1 MKNQKLILLAALIAS
16 ISRINA
22 QGGTPTNNSAFGGFL
37 GFNIGPNV
45 PLQVRNDFNNQI
57 RFFTGTNFAGLPRER
72 MRIFEGPGLSPSCP
86 LGGGV
91 GINATPNAPITVP
104 ASMLHIG
111 TSLTAGGGITPVSI
125 GAAGW
130 RNWMQ
135 LGTFMHDISDNMYIG
150 LKLEQTSP
158 LGAGNRMD
166 AVINWGDDFTTPFIP
181 NPGPDY
187 LRFIF
192 TGSYT
197 GAGANTTPANTAG
210 NVNGLEVVRIAPV
223 GNMGIGNF
231 YNNPNFPFQTPARR
245 LEILSDKTA
254 VNLNG
259 NPQVRITHTQQN
271 PAALVTTGLF
281 TDLETTNNGDLSIG
295 TFNNTL
301 LNTPNRFFKQ
311 RYVGIHTN
319 TPGNTLEINS
329 QFALATTPN
338 AQPAAPTFAA
348 PTGWAGLRFT
358 DLTSNSIPQLNPG
371 SGVLSIDGSGD
382 VIYVPSNSIVNSNN
396 GIVISPANLIQ
407 LGSDCNT
414 TSAVQKSA
422 QGILSNRFLHLNGN
436 NFVFGDGGRVGIG
449 MPPANGGAPC
459 INVNNKLE
467 IQSTI
472 GNPYFGTAFGASG
485 LRFTILTSTDTPVP
499 NGFNGVNSNNA
510 LTVDANGDVVLTT
523 VSNVTSANNGLQVSG
538 GNVQLGGNCA
548 IAAEVTAAGL
558 LTDRKIR
565 MNGFNFIFS
574 DNPLNRGR
582 VGIGDFGPGQCLPGN
597 LLEVR
602 LVQGIPNSTSGLR
615 LTDLAGAIPLPF
627 NNQVLSVNPLNGD
640 VILTNG
646 PAPATNLGGLC
657 GSGANPL
664 ATNWEIPLNNNN
676 FIFGGQGGTN
686 NNVGIGTTCAP
697 IAKLDVL
704 QNSGNFGSIGINVEN
719 QDAAGGTPGVTD
731 VIGVKSLMSN
741 PAPGCSQIAGWF
753 EAVGGGGCVGAPQA
767 HAIYVPQNGGGISIG
782 YPNPAAVGFGSLLDV
797 NGTISAA
804 GITYPSDAT
813 LKNSVTNIA
822 NSLATIKKLRPVTYN
837 WNTPLSPDMAGLHA
851 GFIAQEVDTVLPHLV
866 KTNPASGKKSVAYTE
881 LIPYLVKA
889 IQQLE
894 KQNHTQDSLI
904 TALTGSVNSCC
915 SNSAVRL
922 TGISGGVINQQNINL
937 SDADV
942 IVLNQNTP
950 NPFAEQTT
958 ITYNVPA
965 KYKFAQIIFKTI
977 EGKIIRTV
985 DITTKGKGQ
994 LNVFASD
1001 LSAGLYVYSLIV
1013 DGEVIDTK
1021 KMVKE

>member
-1 MKNQKLILLAALIAS
+1 MKKQKLILVYALLILKA
-16 ISRINA
+16 NLFA
-22 QGGTPTNNSAFGGFL
+22 QGGAGGNTSFALGFL
-37 GFNIGPNV
+37 GFNGVGPNV

-210 NVNGLEVVRIAPV
+210 NVNGLEVLRIAPV
-223 GNMGIGNF
+223 GNLGIGNF

-371 SGVLSIDGSGD
+371 SGILSVNGSGD
-382 VIYVPSNSIVNSNN
+382 VIYVP
-396 GIVISPANLIQ
+396 
-407 LGSDCNT
+407 NT
-414 TSAVQKSA
+414 AIAT
-422 QGILSNRFLHLNGN
+422 
-436 NFVFGDGGRVGIG
+436 
-449 MPPANGGAPC
+449 
-459 INVNNKLE
+459 
-467 IQSTI
+467 
-472 GNPYFGTAFGASG
+472 
-485 LRFTILTSTDTPVP
+485 
-499 NGFNGVNSNNA
+499 
-510 LTVDANGDVVLTT
+510 
-523 VSNVTSANNGLQVSG
+523 ANNGLQVSG
-538 GNVQLGGNCA
+538 GNVQLGGNCG
-548 IAAEVTAAGL
+548 IAAEVNAAGL

-602 LVQGIPNSTSGLR
+602 LVQGVPNSTSGLR
-615 LTDLAGAIPLPF
+615 LTDLAGATPLAS
-627 NNQVLSVNPLNGD
+627 NNQVLSVNPANGD
-640 VILTNG
+640 VILTN
-646 PAPATNLGGLC
+646 APAAVNLGGVC
-657 GSGANPL
+657 ASGANPL
-664 ATNWEIPLNNNN
+664 TTNWEIPLNNNN
-676 FIFGGQGGTN
+676 FIFGGQGAVN

-704 QNSGNFGSIGINVEN
+704 QNSGNAGSIGINVEN
-719 QDAAGGTPGVTD
+719 QDAAGGSPGVTD
-731 VIGVKSLMSN
+731 VIGVKSFMSN
-741 PAPGCSQIAGWF
+741 LNPGCSQIAGWF
-753 EAVGGGGCVGAPQA
+753 EAIGGGGCVGAPQA

-813 LKNSVTNIA
+813 LKNSVTNIP
-822 NSLATIKKLRPVTYN
+822 NSLAIIKKLRPVTYN
-837 WNTPLSPDMAGLHA
+837 WNTPLTPDMNGLHA
-851 GFIAQEVDTVLPHLV
+851 GFIAQEVDTVLPNLV
-866 KTNPASGKKSVAYTE
+866 KTNPASGKKSVAYLE

-904 TALTGSVNSCC
+904 TAITSSVSSCC
-915 SNSAVRL
+915 SNSNVRL
-922 TGISGGVINQQNINL
+922 TGIAGGTINQQNINL

-965 KYKFAQIIFKTI
+965 KYKFAQMVFKTI

-985 DITTKGKGQ
+985 DITTKGRGQ
-994 LNVFASD
+994 LNVFAND

-1013 DGEVIDTK
+1013 DGEIVDTK

>member
-1 MKNQKLILLAALIAS
+1 MLMKKQKLILVYALLILKA
-16 ISRINA
+16 NLFA
-22 QGGTPTNNSAFGGFL
+22 QGGAGGNTSFALGFL
-37 GFNIGPNV
+37 GFNGVGPNV

-210 NVNGLEVVRIAPV
+210 NVNGLEVLRIAPV
-223 GNMGIGNF
+223 GNLGIGNF

-371 SGVLSIDGSGD
+371 SGILSVNGSGD
-382 VIYVPSNSIVNSNN
+382 VIYVP
-396 GIVISPANLIQ
+396 
-407 LGSDCNT
+407 NT
-414 TSAVQKSA
+414 AIAT
-422 QGILSNRFLHLNGN
+422 
-436 NFVFGDGGRVGIG
+436 
-449 MPPANGGAPC
+449 
-459 INVNNKLE
+459 
-467 IQSTI
+467 
-472 GNPYFGTAFGASG
+472 
-485 LRFTILTSTDTPVP
+485 
-499 NGFNGVNSNNA
+499 
-510 LTVDANGDVVLTT
+510 
-523 VSNVTSANNGLQVSG
+523 ANNGLQVSG
-538 GNVQLGGNCA
+538 GNVQLGGNCG
-548 IAAEVTAAGL
+548 IAAEVNAAGL

-602 LVQGIPNSTSGLR
+602 LVQGVPNSTSGLR
-615 LTDLAGAIPLPF
+615 LTDLAGATPLAS
-627 NNQVLSVNPLNGD
+627 NNQVLSVNPANGD
-640 VILTNG
+640 VILTN
-646 PAPATNLGGLC
+646 APAAVNLGGVC
-657 GSGANPL
+657 ASGANPL
-664 ATNWEIPLNNNN
+664 TTNWEIPLNNNN
-676 FIFGGQGGTN
+676 FIFGGQGAVN

-704 QNSGNFGSIGINVEN
+704 QNSGNAGSIGINVEN
-719 QDAAGGTPGVTD
+719 QDAAGGSPGVTD
-731 VIGVKSLMSN
+731 VIGVKSFMSN
-741 PAPGCSQIAGWF
+741 LNPGCSQIAGWF
-753 EAVGGGGCVGAPQA
+753 EAIGGGGCVGAPQA

-813 LKNSVTNIA
+813 LKNSVTNIP
-822 NSLATIKKLRPVTYN
+822 NSLAIIKKLRPVTYN
-837 WNTPLSPDMAGLHA
+837 WNTPLTPDMNGLHA
-851 GFIAQEVDTVLPHLV
+851 GFIAQEVDTVLPNLV
-866 KTNPASGKKSVAYTE
+866 KTNPASGKKSVAYLE

-904 TALTGSVNSCC
+904 TAITSSVSSCC
-915 SNSAVRL
+915 SNSNVRL
-922 TGISGGVINQQNINL
+922 TGIAGGTINQQNINL

-965 KYKFAQIIFKTI
+965 KYKFAQMVFKTI

-985 DITTKGKGQ
+985 DITTKGRGQ
-994 LNVFASD
+994 LNVFAND

-1013 DGEVIDTK
+1013 DGEIVDTK

>member
-1 MKNQKLILLAALIAS
+1 MLMKKQKLILVYALLILKA
-16 ISRINA
+16 NLFA
-22 QGGTPTNNSAFGGFL
+22 QGGAGGNTSFALGFL
-37 GFNIGPNV
+37 GFNGVGPNV

-210 NVNGLEVVRIAPV
+210 NVNGLEVLRIAPV
-223 GNMGIGNF
+223 GNLGIGNF

-371 SGVLSIDGSGD
+371 SGILSVNGSGD
-382 VIYVPSNSIVNSNN
+382 VIYVP
-396 GIVISPANLIQ
+396 
-407 LGSDCNT
+407 NT
-414 TSAVQKSA
+414 AIAT
-422 QGILSNRFLHLNGN
+422 
-436 NFVFGDGGRVGIG
+436 
-449 MPPANGGAPC
+449 
-459 INVNNKLE
+459 
-467 IQSTI
+467 
-472 GNPYFGTAFGASG
+472 
-485 LRFTILTSTDTPVP
+485 
-499 NGFNGVNSNNA
+499 
-510 LTVDANGDVVLTT
+510 
-523 VSNVTSANNGLQVSG
+523 ANNGLQVSG
-538 GNVQLGGNCA
+538 GNVQLGGNCG
-548 IAAEVTAAGL
+548 IAAEVNAAGL

-602 LVQGIPNSTSGLR
+602 LVQGVPNSTSGLR
-615 LTDLAGAIPLPF
+615 LTDLAGATPLAS
-627 NNQVLSVNPLNGD
+627 NNQVLSVNPANGD
-640 VILTNG
+640 VILTN
-646 PAPATNLGGLC
+646 APAAVNLGGVC
-657 GSGANPL
+657 ASGANPL
-664 ATNWEIPLNNNN
+664 TTNWEIPLNNNN
-676 FIFGGQGGTN
+676 FIFGGQGAVN
-686 NNVGIGTTCAP
+686 NNVGIGTTCLP

-704 QNSGNFGSIGINVEN
+704 QNSGNAGSIGINVEN
-719 QDAAGGTPGVTD
+719 QDAAGGSPGVTD
-731 VIGVKSLMSN
+731 VIGVKSFMSN
-741 PAPGCSQIAGWF
+741 LNPGCSQIAGWF
-753 EAVGGGGCVGAPQA
+753 EAIGGGGCVGAPQA

-813 LKNSVTNIA
+813 LKNSVTNIP
-822 NSLATIKKLRPVTYN
+822 NSLAIIKKLRPVTYN
-837 WNTPLSPDMAGLHA
+837 WNTPLTPDMNGLHA
-851 GFIAQEVDTVLPHLV
+851 GFIAQEVDTVLPNLV
-866 KTNPASGKKSVAYTE
+866 KTNPASGKKSVAYLE

-904 TALTGSVNSCC
+904 TAITSSVSSCC
-915 SNSAVRL
+915 SNSNVRL
-922 TGISGGVINQQNINL
+922 TGIAGGTINQQNINL

-965 KYKFAQIIFKTI
+965 KYKFAQMVFKTI

-985 DITTKGKGQ
+985 DITTKGRGQ
-994 LNVFASD
+994 LNVFAND

-1013 DGEVIDTK
+1013 DGEIVDTK